1 MEARVISK
9 VSRRIVPF
17 VALCYFVCYLD
28 RVNVGFAALQM
39 NSDLGFTATV
49 FGWGAGIFFFG
60 YFFFEVPSNLALER
74 FGARL
79 WIARIMVTWG
89 LLSAAMALIW
99 NETSFLVVR
108 FLLGAAEA
116 GFFPGIILFLTYW
129 FPAAYR
135 ARMVGRFMVAIP
147 ISAVIGAPVSGLILG
162 MDGIWGLRG
171 WQWLFICEG
180 LPTVLLGLVVMFYL
194 TDGPEKADWLDADES
209 GWLIDRLRRE
219 RMVREAHAKHT
230 LWEALKHPRVLM
242 LSLVY
247 FGTAAAGY
255 GLGFWLP
262 TIIKEF
268 GVSDLQTGFITA
280 VPYAVGVVA
289 VVIWPLL
296 SDRMHER
303 KWNTA
308 LAFLV
313 AAGGLALST
322 YFPDPVHKMAILC
335 IAAVGMFAIGPLF
348 WTLPTAFLSGTAAA
362 GGIALINSIGN
373 LAGFAAPYA
382 MGYLKD
388 ATGGFSAGLLV
399 VAFFPFLSAI
409 LVLILGHNPALERS
423 VAPEAAD

>member
-135 ARMVGRFMVAIP
+135 ARMV
-147 ISAVIGAPVSGLILG
+147 
-162 MDGIWGLRG
+162 
-171 WQWLFICEG
+171 
-180 LPTVLLGLVVMFYL
+180 
-194 TDGPEKADWLDADES
+194 DAS
-209 GWLIDRLRRE
+209 WSRSRYRR
-219 RMVREAHAKHT
+219 
-230 LWEALKHPRVLM
+230 
-242 LSLVY
+242 
-247 FGTAAAGY
+247 
-255 GLGFWLP
+255 
-262 TIIKEF
+262 
-268 GVSDLQTGFITA
+268 
-280 VPYAVGVVA
+280 
-289 VVIWPLL
+289 
-296 SDRMHER
+296 
-303 KWNTA
+303 
-308 LAFLV
+308 
-313 AAGGLALST
+313 
-322 YFPDPVHKMAILC
+322 
-335 IAAVGMFAIGPLF
+335 
-348 WTLPTAFLSGTAAA
+348 
-362 GGIALINSIGN
+362 
-373 LAGFAAPYA
+373 
-382 MGYLKD
+382 
-388 ATGGFSAGLLV
+388 
-399 VAFFPFLSAI
+399 
-409 LVLILGHNPALERS
+409 
-423 VAPEAAD
+423 